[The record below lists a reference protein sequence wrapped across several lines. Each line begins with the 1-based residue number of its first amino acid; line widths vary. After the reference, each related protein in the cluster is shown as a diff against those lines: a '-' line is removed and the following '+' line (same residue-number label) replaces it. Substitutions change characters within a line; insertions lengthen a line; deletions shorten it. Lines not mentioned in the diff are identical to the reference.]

1 MNEWNFFSDISDWD
15 IDLAGFRE
23 FINQATEEPLIIN
36 INSYGGDA
44 MLGIAIAN
52 IIRSSENSTVANVWG
67 IAASAAS
74 VVAVACDRVV
84 MQPSATL
91 MIHDAWAWG
100 GGGTIPELDS
110 TREQLDQ
117 LSNQIADIYVS
128 KAGGSREQWRELMGA
143 ETFYTGQ
150 AAVEAGLADEVIEP
164 ASGDGAENKSLRKIV
179 NMHRRAFVAKLRGQ
193 NSAVDAD
200 DGSENEDA
208 MELKDQLIKIL
219 ELDDT
224 ATDDDII
231 EAVQKLVDDGADKEE
246 TTKSGEPEESKPA
259 ENSLPK
265 GMVAV
270 DEYTLS
276 ELRKSADALNKM
288 REEAR
293 RAEVVNL
300 VDEAINSGRISANGK
315 DAWVNSLLHDFEGG
329 KVLLENLAQSATVKH
344 SGVRGY
350 ENKGKS
356 HSLRSGLKVRQIF

>member
-15 IDLAGFRE
+15 IDLGVFRE
-23 FINQATEEPLIIN
+23 FINQTTEEPLIIN

-91 MIHDAWAWG
+91 MIHDAWTWDA
-100 GGGTIPELDS
+100 GGTIPELDS
-110 TREQLDQ
+110 TREQLNQ
-117 LSNQIADIYVS
+117 LSDQIADIYVS
-128 KAGGSREQWRELMGA
+128 KAGGTREQWRELMGA

-150 AAVEAGLADEVIEP
+150 AAVEAGLADEVV
-164 ASGDGAENKSLRKIV
+164 ASDAGDGAENKSLRKIV
-179 NMHRRAFVAKLRGQ
+179 NMHKQAFVAKLRGQ
-193 NSAVDAD
+193 NNAVDAD
-200 DGSENEDA
+200 DGTENEDV
-208 MELKDQLIKIL
+208 MELKNQLIKIL
-219 ELDDT
+219 ELDEA
-224 ATDDDII
+224 ATDDDVI

-246 TTKSGEPEESKPA
+246 TTKSDEPEESKPA

-293 RAEVVNL
+293 RTEVVNL

-329 KVLLENLAQSATVKH
+329 KVLLENLAHGTAVKS
-344 SGVRGY
+344 SGARGY
-350 ENKGKS
+350 ENRGKTNG
-356 HSLRSGLKVRQIF
+356 LRSGLKVRQIF

>member
-15 IDLAGFRE
+15 IDLGGFRE
-23 FINQATEEPLIIN
+23 FINQTTEEPLIIN

-74 VVAVACDRVV
+74 VIAVACDRVV

-91 MIHDAWAWG
+91 MIHDAWTWDA
-100 GGGTIPELDS
+100 GGTIPELDS

-117 LSNQIADIYVS
+117 LSNQIADMYVS
-128 KAGGSREQWRELMGA
+128 KAGGTREQWRELMGV

-150 AAVEAGLADEVIEP
+150 AAVEAGLADEVV
-164 ASGDGAENKSLRKIV
+164 ASDTGDGAENKSLRKIV
-179 NMHRRAFVAKLRGQ
+179 NMHKRMFAAKLREH
-193 NSAVDAD
+193 AVNAD
-200 DGSENEDA
+200 DGTENEDA

-219 ELDDT
+219 ELDEA

-231 EAVQKLVDDGADKEE
+231 EAVQKLVDDSGDKEE
-246 TTKSGEPEESKPA
+246 TPNGDEAAEAVPS

-329 KVLLENLAQSATVKH
+329 KVLLENLAQGTAVKAN
-344 SGVRGY
+344 GARGY
-350 ENKGKS
+350 ENRGKVNG
-356 HSLRSGLKVRQIF
+356 LRSGLKVRQIF

>member
-1 MNEWNFFSDISDWD
+1 MNEWNFFSDISYWD
-15 IDLAGFRE
+15 IDLGGFRE

-52 IIRSSENSTVANVWG
+52 IIRSSENSTVANIWG

-74 VVAVACDRVV
+74 VIAVACDHVV

-91 MIHDAWAWG
+91 MIHDAWTWDA
-100 GGGTIPELDS
+100 GGTISELDS

-150 AAVEAGLADEVIEP
+150 AAVEAGLADEVV
-164 ASGDGAENKSLRKIV
+164 AGDAGDGAENKSLRKIV
-179 NMHRRAFVAKLRGQ
+179 NMHKRAFVAKLRGQ
-193 NSAVDAD
+193 NNAVDAD
-200 DGSENEDA
+200 DGTENEDA

-219 ELDDT
+219 ELDEA

-231 EAVQKLVDDGADKEE
+231 EAVQKLVDDSGDKEE
-246 TTKSGEPEESKPA
+246 TPNGGEAAPS

-293 RAEVVNL
+293 RTEVVNL

-329 KVLLENLAQSATVKH
+329 KVLLENLTQSTPVKRAA
-344 SGVRGY
+344 VRGY

>member
-15 IDLAGFRE
+15 IDLGGFRE

-52 IIRSSENSTVANVWG
+52 IIRSSENGTVANIWG

-74 VVAVACDRVV
+74 VIAVACDRVI

-91 MIHDAWAWG
+91 MIHDAWTWDA
-100 GGGTIPELDS
+100 GGTIPELDS

-150 AAVEAGLADEVIEP
+150 AAVEAGLADEVV
-164 ASGDGAENKSLRKIV
+164 ASDTGDGAENKSLRKIV
-179 NMHRRAFVAKLRGQ
+179 NMHKRAFVAKLRGQ
-193 NSAVDAD
+193 NRAVNAD
-200 DGSENEDA
+200 DGTENEDA

-219 ELDDT
+219 ELDEA

-231 EAVQKLVDDGADKEE
+231 EAVQKLVDDSGDKEE
-246 TTKSGEPEESKPA
+246 TPNGGESAEAAPP

-293 RAEVVNL
+293 RNEVVNL

-329 KVLLENLAQSATVKH
+329 KVLLENLTQSTPVKRAA
-344 SGVRGY
+344 VRGY

-356 HSLRSGLKVRQIF
+356 QVLRSGLKVRQIF

>member
-23 FINQATEEPLIIN
+23 FINQTTEEPLIIN

-52 IIRSSENSTVANVWG
+52 IIRSSENSTVANIWG

-91 MIHDAWAWG
+91 MIHDAWTWDA
-100 GGGTIPELDS
+100 GGTIPELDS
-110 TREQLDQ
+110 TREQLNQ
-117 LSNQIADIYVS
+117 LSDQIADIYVS
-128 KAGGSREQWRELMGA
+128 KAGGTREQWRELMGA

-150 AAVEAGLADEVIEP
+150 AAVEAGLADEVV
-164 ASGDGAENKSLRKIV
+164 ASDTGDGAENKSLRKIV
-179 NMHRRAFVAKLRGQ
+179 NMHKRMFAAKLREH
-193 NSAVDAD
+193 AVDAD

-208 MELKDQLIKIL
+208 MELKNQLIKIL
-219 ELDDT
+219 ELDEA
-224 ATDDDII
+224 ATDDDVI

-246 TTKSGEPEESKPA
+246 TPNGDEAAGATPS

-293 RAEVVNL
+293 HAEVVNL

-329 KVLLENLAQSATVKH
+329 KVLLENLAQGTAVKAN
-344 SGVRGY
+344 GARGY
-350 ENKGKS
+350 ENRGKVNG
-356 HSLRSGLKVRQIF
+356 LRSGLKVRQIF

>member
-15 IDLAGFRE
+15 IDLAGFRD

-52 IIRSSENSTVANVWG
+52 IIRSSENSTVANIWG

-74 VVAVACDRVV
+74 VIAVACDRVV

-91 MIHDAWAWG
+91 MIHDAWAWD

-150 AAVEAGLADEVIEP
+150 AAVEAGLADEVVEP

-179 NMHRRAFVAKLRGQ
+179 NMHKQAFVAKLRGQ
-193 NSAVDAD
+193 NNAVDAD
-200 DGSENEDA
+200 DGSENEDV

-246 TTKSGEPEESKPA
+246 TTKSGEPEGSKPA

-329 KVLLENLAQSATVKH
+329 KVLLENLAQGTAVKAN
-344 SGVRGY
+344 GTRGY
-350 ENKGKS
+350 ENRGKVNG
-356 HSLRSGLKVRQIF
+356 LRSGLKVRQIF

>member
-15 IDLAGFRE
+15 IDLGGFRD
-23 FINQATEEPLIIN
+23 FINQTTEEPLIIN

-52 IIRSSENSTVANVWG
+52 IIRSSENSTVANIWG

-74 VVAVACDRVV
+74 VIAVACDRVV

-91 MIHDAWAWG
+91 MIHDAWTWDA
-100 GGGTIPELDS
+100 GGTIPELDS
-110 TREQLDQ
+110 TREQLNQ

-128 KAGGSREQWRELMGA
+128 KAGGTREQWRELMGA

-150 AAVEAGLADEVIEP
+150 AAVEAGLADEVV
-164 ASGDGAENKSLRKIV
+164 ASDAGDGAENKSLRKIV
-179 NMHRRAFVAKLRGQ
+179 NMHQRMFAAKLREH
-193 NSAVDAD
+193 AVNVD
-200 DGSENEDA
+200 DGTENEDV

-246 TTKSGEPEESKPA
+246 TTKSDGPEESKPA

-329 KVLLENLAQSATVKH
+329 KVLLENLAQSAPVKH

-356 HSLRSGLKVRQIF
+356 HGLRSGLKVRQIF

>member
-15 IDLAGFRE
+15 IDLGGFRE

-52 IIRSSENSTVANVWG
+52 IIRSSENSTVANIWG

-74 VVAVACDRVV
+74 VIAVACDRVV

-91 MIHDAWAWG
+91 MIHDAWTWDA
-100 GGGTIPELDS
+100 GGTIPELDS

-128 KAGGSREQWRELMGA
+128 KAGGTREQWRELMGA

-150 AAVEAGLADEVIEP
+150 AAVEAGLADEVV
-164 ASGDGAENKSLRKIV
+164 ASDTGDGAENKSLRKIV
-179 NMHRRAFVAKLRGQ
+179 NMHKRMFVAKLREH
-193 NSAVDAD
+193 AVNAD
-200 DGSENEDA
+200 DGTENEDV

-219 ELDDT
+219 ELDEA

-231 EAVQKLVDDGADKEE
+231 EAVQKLVDDSGDKEE
-246 TTKSGEPEESKPA
+246 TPNGGEAAEAVPS

-293 RAEVVNL
+293 RTEVVNL

-329 KVLLENLAQSATVKH
+329 KVLLENLAQGTAVKAN
-344 SGVRGY
+344 GARGY
-350 ENKGKS
+350 ENRGKVNG
-356 HSLRSGLKVRQIF
+356 LRSGLKVRQIF

>member
-15 IDLAGFRE
+15 IDLGGFRD

-52 IIRSSENSTVANVWG
+52 IIRSSENSTVANIWG

-74 VVAVACDRVV
+74 VIAVACDRVV

-91 MIHDAWAWG
+91 MIHDAWTWDAG
-100 GGGTIPELDS
+100 ETIPELDS
-110 TREQLDQ
+110 TREQLNQ
-117 LSNQIADIYVS
+117 LSDQIADIYVS
-128 KAGGSREQWRELMGA
+128 KAGGTREQWRELMGA

-150 AAVEAGLADEVIEP
+150 AAVEAGLADEVV
-164 ASGDGAENKSLRKIV
+164 ASDTGDGAENKSLRKIV
-179 NMHRRAFVAKLRGQ
+179 NMHKRMFAAKLREH
-193 NSAVDAD
+193 AVDAD

-208 MELKDQLIKIL
+208 MELKNQLIKIL
-219 ELDDT
+219 ELDEA
-224 ATDDDII
+224 ATDDDVI

-246 TTKSGEPEESKPA
+246 TPNGDEAAEATPS

-293 RAEVVNL
+293 RAEVVDL

-329 KVLLENLAQSATVKH
+329 KVLLENLAQGTAVKS
-344 SGVRGY
+344 SGARGY
-350 ENKGKS
+350 ENRGKTNG
-356 HSLRSGLKVRQIF
+356 LRSGLKVRQIF

>member
-15 IDLAGFRE
+15 IDLGGFRE

-52 IIRSSENSTVANVWG
+52 IIRSSENGTVANIWG

-74 VVAVACDRVV
+74 VIAVACDRVV

-91 MIHDAWAWG
+91 MIHDAWTWDA
-100 GGGTIPELDS
+100 GGTIPELDS
-110 TREQLDQ
+110 TREQLNQ
-117 LSNQIADIYVS
+117 LSDQIADLYVS
-128 KAGGSREQWRELMGA
+128 KAGGTREQWRELMGA

-150 AAVEAGLADEVIEP
+150 AAVEAGLADEVV
-164 ASGDGAENKSLRKIV
+164 ASDTGDGAENKSLRKIV
-179 NMHRRAFVAKLRGQ
+179 NMHKRMFAAKLREH
-193 NSAVDAD
+193 AVNAD
-200 DGSENEDA
+200 NGSENEDV

-246 TTKSGEPEESKPA
+246 TTKSDEPEESKPA

-276 ELRKSADALNKM
+276 ELRKSAEALNKM

-293 RAEVVNL
+293 RNEVVNL

-329 KVLLENLAQSATVKH
+329 KVLLENLTQSTPVKRAA
-344 SGVRGY
+344 VRGY

-356 HSLRSGLKVRQIF
+356 QVLRSGLKVRQIF